1 MTPESS
7 ETPTPETTPEV
18 TAPVEAPK
26 EVEAPKKAP
35 KEAKASKDDSSQTAV
50 NKPSFPVPTLRE
62 GVHYIFG
69 TGRRK
74 KAVARVRI
82 RPGTGKVLINKRDLE
97 KFFVHAKDR
106 TAAVSPLHT
115 TGMSN
120 SLDVWVNVRG
130 GGSTGQADAV
140 KLGLA
145 RAIAKAIPEAEPTLR
160 NSNLMTRDARIK
172 ERKKYGLRG
181 ARRRFQFS
189 KR

>member
-1 MTPESS
+1 MAPEESNN
-7 ETPTPETTPEV
+7 TPTAEIELGASIQTES
-18 TAPVEAPK
+18 PK
-26 EVEAPKKAP
+26 ESTV
-35 KEAKASKDDSSQTAV
+35 AKASFAI
-50 NKPSFPVPTLRE
+50 PTLGE

-82 RPGTGKVLINKRDLE
+82 RPGTGKILVNKRDLE
-97 KFFVHAKDR
+97 AFFVHAKDR
-106 TAAVSPLHT
+106 TAAVSPMKT
-115 TGMSN
+115 AGMAN
-120 SLDVWVNVRG
+120 SLDVWVNVNG

-145 RAIAKAIPEAEPTLR
+145 RAIARAIPEAEQTLR
-160 NSNLMTRDARIK
+160 DANLMTRDARIK
-172 ERKKYGLRG
+172 ERKKYGQRG

>member
-1 MTPESS
+1 MAPEND
-7 ETPTPETTPEV
+7 TKPTAEIKLGTSADTESPKESD
-18 TAPVEAPK
+18 APK
-26 EVEAPKKAP
+26 
-35 KEAKASKDDSSQTAV
+35 T
-50 NKPSFPVPTLRE
+50 SFSVPVLE
-62 GVHYIFG
+62 DGVHYIFG

-82 RPGTGKVLINKRDLE
+82 RPGTGKVLVNKRE
-97 KFFVHAKDR
+97 FSTFFVHEKDR
-106 TAAVSPLHT
+106 TSALSPLKT
-115 TGMSN
+115 TGMTT

-145 RAIAKAIPEAEPTLR
+145 RAIAKAIPDAEHTLR
-160 NSNLMTRDARIK
+160 DANLMTRDARIK
-172 ERKKYGLRG
+172 ERKKYGQRG

>member
-1 MTPESS
+1 MVSENPDKPTTPKTPEAA
-7 ETPTPETTPEV
+7 
-18 TAPVEAPK
+18 APV
-26 EVEAPKKAP
+26 VKAP
-35 KEAKASKDDSSQTAV
+35 KERHAEPAAP
-50 NKPSFPVPTLRE
+50 KPSFPVPTLGE

-82 RPGTGKVLINKRDLE
+82 RPGTGKILVNKRDLDT
-97 KFFVHAKDR
+97 FFVHAKDR

-145 RAIAKAIPEAEPTLR
+145 RAIAKAIPEAEQTLR
-160 NSNLMTRDARIK
+160 DSNLMTRDARIK
-172 ERKKYGLRG
+172 ERKKYGQRG

>member
-1 MTPESS
+1 MTPESKKP
-7 ETPTPETTPEV
+7 PTAEIKLGTSAKTES
-18 TAPVEAPK
+18 PK
-26 EVEAPKKAP
+26 EDTAS
-35 KEAKASKDDSSQTAV
+35 KASFS
-50 NKPSFPVPTLRE
+50 VPTLGE

-82 RPGTGKVLINKRDLE
+82 RPGTRKILVNKRDLDA
-97 KFFVHAKDR
+97 FFVHSKDR
-106 TAAVSPLHT
+106 TAAVSPLKT
-115 TGMSN
+115 TGMAN
-120 SLDVWVNVRG
+120 SLDVWVNVNG

-145 RAIAKAIPEAEPTLR
+145 RAIARAIPEAEQTLR
-160 NSNLMTRDARIK
+160 DSNLMTRDARIK
-172 ERKKYGLRG
+172 ERKKYGQRG

>member
-1 MTPESS
+1 MVFKSS
-7 ETPTPETTPEV
+7 DKSTDRRKPGI
-18 TAPVEAPK
+18 EAPSDK
-26 EVEAPKKAP
+26 PRTDSAEAAPKRVTF
-35 KEAKASKDDSSQTAV
+35 S
-50 NKPSFPVPTLRE
+50 VPPLGE

-82 RPGTGKVLINKRDLE
+82 RPGSGKIEINKREMD
-97 KFFVHAKDR
+97 KFFVHEKDR
-106 TAAVSPLHT
+106 NAVMAPLHST
-115 TGMSN
+115 SMLTSW
-120 SLDVWVNVRG
+120 DIWANVSG

-145 RAIAKAIPEAEPTLR
+145 RALAKAIPEAESALR
-160 NSNLMTRDARIK
+160 DSGLLTRDARIK
-172 ERKKYGLRG
+172 ERKKYGQRG

>member
-1 MTPESS
+1 MAPESDK
-7 ETPTPETTPEV
+7 TPTAEISLGTSAQTES
-18 TAPVEAPK
+18 PK
-26 EVEAPKKAP
+26 EN
-35 KEAKASKDDSSQTAV
+35 TAT
-50 NKPSFPVPTLRE
+50 KTSFSVPTLGE

-82 RPGTGKVLINKRDLE
+82 RPGTGKILINKRDIE
-97 KFFVHAKDR
+97 SFFVHEKDR
-106 TAAVSPLHT
+106 TAAVSPLQT
-115 TGMSN
+115 TGMTN

-145 RAIAKAIPEAEPTLR
+145 RAIAKAIPDAEHTLR
-160 NSNLMTRDARIK
+160 DSNLMTRDARIK
-172 ERKKYGLRG
+172 ERKKYGQRG

>member
-1 MTPESS
+1 MIPESPDTPTT
-7 ETPTPETTPEV
+7 ETPPEAP
-18 TAPVEAPK
+18 APVEAPK
-26 EVEAPKKAP
+26 
-35 KEAKASKDDSSQTAV
+35 DDSSQVAV
-50 NKPSFPVPTLRE
+50 KKPSFPVPTLGQ

-82 RPGTGKVLINKRDLE
+82 RPGSGKVLVNKRDLE
-97 KFFVHAKDR
+97 AFFVHAKDR

-115 TGMSN
+115 TGMAN

-145 RAIAKAIPEAEPTLR
+145 RAIAKAIPEAEATLR
-160 NSNLMTRDARIK
+160 DSNLMTRDARIK
-172 ERKKYGLRG
+172 ERKKYGQRG

>member
-1 MTPESS
+1 MDGTQEEATSS
-7 ETPTPETTPEV
+7 
-18 TAPVEAPK
+18 
-26 EVEAPKKAP
+26 
-35 KEAKASKDDSSQTAV
+35 ASFS
-50 NKPSFPVPTLRE
+50 VPTLEE

-82 RPGTGKVLINKRDLE
+82 RPGTGKILVNKRDLSA
-97 KFFVHAKDR
+97 FFVHEKDR
-106 TAAVSPLHT
+106 TAALSPLET

-120 SLDVWVNVRG
+120 SLDVWVNVCG

-145 RAIAKAIPEAEPTLR
+145 RAIAKAIPEAEQKLR
-160 NSNLMTRDARIK
+160 DSNLMTRDARIK
-172 ERKKYGLRG
+172 ERKKYGQRG

>member
-1 MTPESS
+1 MAPESDK
-7 ETPTPETTPEV
+7 TPAVEV
-18 TAPVEAPK
+18 TLGDTTQIDKPK
-26 EVEAPKKAP
+26 ESAET
-35 KEAKASKDDSSQTAV
+35 KASFSI
-50 NKPSFPVPTLRE
+50 PTLGE

-82 RPGTGKVLINKRDLE
+82 RPGTGKILVNKRE
-97 KFFVHAKDR
+97 FETFFVHEKDR
-106 TAAVSPLHT
+106 TSAISPLKT
-115 TGMSN
+115 TGMTN
-120 SLDVWVNVRG
+120 SLDVWVNVCG

-145 RAIAKAIPEAEPTLR
+145 RAIAKAIPDAEQTLR
-160 NSNLMTRDARIK
+160 SSNLMTRDARIK
-172 ERKKYGLRG
+172 ERKKYGQRG

>member
-1 MTPESS
+1 MAFKSPPKSS
-7 ETPTPETTPEV
+7 DHRKPGI
-18 TAPVEAPK
+18 EAPDDK
-26 EVEAPKKAP
+26 PKT
-35 KEAKASKDDSSQTAV
+35 DSTGTAEKKV
-50 NKPSFPVPTLRE
+50 TFPVPTLGE

-82 RPGTGKVLINKRDLE
+82 RPGSGKILINKRELDQ
-97 KFFVHAKDR
+97 FFVHEKDR
-106 TAAVSPLHT
+106 SAVVAPLHS
-115 TGMSN
+115 TGMVTSWDIWAN
-120 SLDVWVNVRG
+120 VNG

-145 RAIAKAIPEAEPTLR
+145 RALAKAIPQAESTLR
-160 NSNLMTRDARIK
+160 DSHLLTRDARIK
-172 ERKKYGLRG
+172 ERKKYGQRG

>member
-1 MTPESS
+1 MAPESDK
-7 ETPTPETTPEV
+7 TPTAEITLGETTQIDK
-18 TAPVEAPK
+18 PK
-26 EVEAPKKAP
+26 ESAET
-35 KEAKASKDDSSQTAV
+35 KASFSI
-50 NKPSFPVPTLRE
+50 PTLAE

-82 RPGTGKVLINKRDLE
+82 RPGTGKILVNKRDFE
-97 KFFVHAKDR
+97 VFFVHEKDR
-106 TAAVSPLHT
+106 TAAISPLKT
-115 TGMSN
+115 TGMNN

-145 RAIAKAIPEAEPTLR
+145 RAIAKAIPDAEHTLR
-160 NSNLMTRDARIK
+160 VSNLMTRDARIK
-172 ERKKYGLRG
+172 ERKKYGQRG

>member
-1 MTPESS
+1 MAPESDKKPAA
-7 ETPTPETTPEV
+7 EITLGDTTQIDK
-18 TAPVEAPK
+18 PK
-26 EVEAPKKAP
+26 EET
-35 KEAKASKDDSSQTAV
+35 EAKASFSI
-50 NKPSFPVPTLRE
+50 PTLDE

-82 RPGTGKVLINKRDLE
+82 RPGTGKILVNKRDLE
-97 KFFVHAKDR
+97 VFFVHEKDR
-106 TAAVSPLHT
+106 TAAISPLKT
-115 TGMSN
+115 TGMTS

-145 RAIAKAIPEAEPTLR
+145 RAIAKAIPDAEHTLR
-160 NSNLMTRDARIK
+160 DSNLMTRDARIK
-172 ERKKYGLRG
+172 ERKKYGQRG

>member
-1 MTPESS
+1 MAPESDKKPTAKITLGETQKTDKPKESS
-7 ETPTPETTPEV
+7 EAPEP
-18 TAPVEAPK
+18 
-26 EVEAPKKAP
+26 
-35 KEAKASKDDSSQTAV
+35 KASFS
-50 NKPSFPVPTLRE
+50 VPTLGD

-82 RPGTGKVLINKRDLE
+82 RPGTGKIMVNKRDLE
-97 KFFVHAKDR
+97 VFFVHEKDR
-106 TAAVSPLHT
+106 TAAVSPLKT
-115 TGMSN
+115 TGMTG

-145 RAIAKAIPEAEPTLR
+145 RAIAKAIPEAEHTLR
-160 NSNLMTRDARIK
+160 DSNLMTRDARIK
-172 ERKKYGLRG
+172 ERKKYGQRG

>member
-1 MTPESS
+1 MVSKNPDKPTTESKPEAAA
-7 ETPTPETTPEV
+7 PDQAPKDHPPETAV
-18 TAPVEAPK
+18 T
-26 EVEAPKKAP
+26 
-35 KEAKASKDDSSQTAV
+35 
-50 NKPSFPVPTLRE
+50 KPSFPVPTLGA

-82 RPGTGKVLINKRDLE
+82 RPGTGKILVNKRDLE
-97 KFFVHAKDR
+97 KFFVHEKDR

-115 TGMSN
+115 TGMAN

-145 RAIAKAIPEAEPTLR
+145 RAIAKAIPEAEQTLR
-160 NSNLMTRDARIK
+160 DSNLMTRDARIK
-172 ERKKYGLRG
+172 ERKKYGQRG

>member
-1 MTPESS
+1 M
-7 ETPTPETTPEV
+7 
-18 TAPVEAPK
+18 
-26 EVEAPKKAP
+26 
-35 KEAKASKDDSSQTAV
+35 
-50 NKPSFPVPTLRE
+50 
-62 GVHYIFG
+62 FG

-82 RPGTGKVLINKRDLE
+82 RPGTGKILINKRDIE
-97 KFFVHAKDR
+97 SFFVHEKDR
-106 TAAVSPLHT
+106 TAAVSPLQT
-115 TGMSN
+115 TGMTN

-145 RAIAKAIPEAEPTLR
+145 RAIAKAIPDAEHTLR
-160 NSNLMTRDARIK
+160 DSNLMTRDARIK
-172 ERKKYGLRG
+172 ERKKYGQRG

>member
-1 MTPESS
+1 MAPESTDTPS
-7 ETPTPETTPEV
+7 TETEPKAPT
-18 TAPVEAPK
+18 PVEAPQQDHST
-26 EVEAPKKAP
+26 EAPVKKA
-35 KEAKASKDDSSQTAV
+35 
-50 NKPSFPVPTLRE
+50 SFSVPTLRQ

-82 RPGTGKVLINKRDLE
+82 RPGTGKILVNKRELAE
-97 KFFVHAKDR
+97 FFVHDKDR

-145 RAIAKAIPEAEPTLR
+145 RAIAKAIPEAEQTLR
-160 NSNLMTRDARIK
+160 DSNLMTRDARIK
-172 ERKKYGLRG
+172 ERKKYGQRG